1 LLTKPLGV
9 GVVTTALKGE
19 VAEAAHVAAAVES
32 MKELNRQAARL
43 IQQVGVHGCTD
54 ITGFALLGHGYE
66 VAEKSGVRLRFH
78 VDKLPFVDGALK
90 YADEGLFPGGTCN
103 NQRAYE
109 HAVHFAPGIPEEIQQ
124 LLFTPETSGGL
135 LIAVAAE
142 KLDALVELFDAE
154 DQPCWVVGEVVTGD
168 GIEVV

>member
-1 LLTKPLGV
+1 
-9 GVVTTALKGE
+9 
-19 VAEAAHVAAAVES
+19 
-32 MKELNRQAARL
+32 
-43 IQQVGVHGCTD
+43 
-54 ITGFALLGHGYE
+54 
-66 VAEKSGVRLRFH
+66 

-90 YADEGLFPGGTCN
+90 YTDEGLFPGGTCN

-142 KLDALVELFDAE
+142 KVGALTERFAAE
-154 DQPCWVVGEVVTGD
+154 GQPFWVVGEVVTGE
-168 GIEVV
+168 GIEVI